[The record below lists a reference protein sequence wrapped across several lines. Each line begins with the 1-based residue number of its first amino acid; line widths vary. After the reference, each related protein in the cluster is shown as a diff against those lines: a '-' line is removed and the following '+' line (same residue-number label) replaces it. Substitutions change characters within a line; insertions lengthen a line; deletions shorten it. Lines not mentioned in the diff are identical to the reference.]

1 MDNMYSIEN
10 RDNRDRRNHSDDRDH
25 RDHWTILMYGCS
37 ARVWVV
43 AMAIISRTTPMH
55 DYSED

>member
-1 MDNMYSIEN
+1 MYSMEN
-10 RDNRDRRNHSDDRDH
+10 RDNRDRRDHSDDRDH